1 MADRSDEARSGT
13 CHASISLCAMDFL
26 YSLIVVTHFLG
37 LAALIGGWIA
47 TRVGSTALSP
57 VVWGARVQLLTGI
70 LLVGIA
76 EMSSDAELNHVKIGV
91 KFVVAIAVVAAAE
104 MANAKAKRGDHRPTL
119 VDAAGALGVLNVLV
133 AVLWS

>member
-1 MADRSDEARSGT
+1 VRAA
-13 CHASISLCAMDFL
+13 ISLGAMDLL
-26 YSLIVVTHFLG
+26 YSLIVVAHFLG

-70 LLVGIA
+70 LLVGVA
-76 EMSSDAELNHVKIGV
+76 EMGGDAQLNHVKIAV
-91 KFVVAIAVVAAAE
+91 KLIVSVAVVAAAE
-104 MANAKAKRGDHRPTL
+104 IASARARRGAAKPQL

-133 AVLWS
+133 AVLWT

>member
-1 MADRSDEARSGT
+1 
-13 CHASISLCAMDFL
+13 MDFL
-26 YSLIVVTHFLG
+26 YALIVVAHFLG

-47 TRVGSTALSP
+47 TKVGSTALSP

-76 EMSSDAELNHVKIGV
+76 EMTSDFELNHVKIAV
-91 KFVVAIAVVAAAE
+91 KLVVSIAVVAAAE
-104 MANAKAKRGDHRPTL
+104 IANARAKRGEPMPRL

>member
-1 MADRSDEARSGT
+1 
-13 CHASISLCAMDFL
+13 MDFL

-47 TRVGSTALSP
+47 TRAGSTALAP
-57 VVWGARVQLLTGI
+57 IVWGARAQLLTGI
-70 LLVGIA
+70 LLVGLA
-76 EMSSDAELNHVKIGV
+76 EMTGDAELNHVKIGV
-91 KFVVAIAVVAAAE
+91 KLVVAIAVVAAAE
-104 MANAKAKRGDHRPTL
+104 MANAKAKRGDPRPQL

>member
-1 MADRSDEARSGT
+1 
-13 CHASISLCAMDFL
+13 MDFV

-37 LAALIGGWIA
+37 LAALVGGWIA
-47 TRVGSTALSP
+47 TRVGGVALSP
-57 VVWGARVQLLTGI
+57 VLWGARVQLITGL

-91 KFVVAIAVVAAAE
+91 KLVVAIAVVAAAE
-104 MANAKAKRGDHRPTL
+104 IANAKAKRGEANPRL

>member
-1 MADRSDEARSGT
+1 
-13 CHASISLCAMDFL
+13 MDLL

-47 TRVGSTALSP
+47 TKVGSTALSP
-57 VVWGARVQLLTGI
+57 VVWGARAQLLTGI

-76 EMSSDAELNHVKIGV
+76 EMTSDAELNHLKIGV
-91 KFVVAIAVVAAAE
+91 KLVVALAVVAAAE
-104 MANAKAKRGDHRPTL
+104 MAGAKAKRGELKTQL

>member
-1 MADRSDEARSGT
+1 
-13 CHASISLCAMDFL
+13 MDFL

-47 TRVGSTALSP
+47 TKVGSTALSP

-70 LLVGIA
+70 LLVGVA
-76 EMSSDAELNHVKIGV
+76 EMTSDYELNHVKIGV
-91 KFVVAIAVVAAAE
+91 KLVVAIAVVAAAE
-104 MANAKAKRGDHRPTL
+104 MANAKAKRGEANPRL

>member
-1 MADRSDEARSGT
+1 
-13 CHASISLCAMDFL
+13 MDFI
-26 YSLIVVTHFLG
+26 YQLIVVVHFLG

-47 TRVGSTALSP
+47 TRAGSTALSP

-76 EMSSDAELNHVKIGV
+76 EMTGDAELNHVKIGV
-91 KFVVAIAVVAAAE
+91 KLVVAIAVVAAAE
-104 MANAKAKRGDHRPTL
+104 IANARAKRGEAKPQL